1 MVEIVSAIL
10 TERGEAILL
19 IVGKADSSGTLH
31 TPVNTYDLSS
41 PKHWKGLSTPLDVT
55 TSLDQRT
62 TAILQD
68 KAGRL
73 ILEHGS
79 LLLRGWT
86 ISSDPSLEQDISAFK
101 RSNRREVAI
110 NKDLNLSLQTL
121 PNPYAWV
128 SEGRDCNVPSPF
140 LMRVILSLIME
151 GVILGC
157 MVKKGTLLTAP
168 ASVIEDILSS
178 HRPSTNTG
186 IMDLKKL
193 STTWTSREELNSSVQ
208 KWTQEKLSREGAQMG
223 DHTSTTGKRPNMTA
237 GAEEVASDDGDDAR
251 MEDLSEATPPDP
263 GGSSVAGSTNETS
276 SSKAPR
282 HV

>member
-1 MVEIVSAIL
+1 
-10 TERGEAILL
+10 
-19 IVGKADSSGTLH
+19 
-31 TPVNTYDLSS
+31 
-41 PKHWKGLSTPLDVT
+41 
-55 TSLDQRT
+55 
-62 TAILQD
+62 
-68 KAGRL
+68 
-73 ILEHGS
+73 
-79 LLLRGWT
+79 
-86 ISSDPSLEQDISAFK
+86 
-101 RSNRREVAI
+101 
-110 NKDLNLSLQTL
+110 
-121 PNPYAWV
+121 
-128 SEGRDCNVPSPF
+128 
-140 LMRVILSLIME
+140 ME

-157 MVKKGTLLTAP
+157 MVKEGTLLTAP
-168 ASVIEDILSS
+168 DSVIEDILSVN
-178 HRPSTNTG
+178 RPSTNTG

-263 GGSSVAGSTNETS
+263 GGSSVVGSTNETS